1 MNTFVDMDALL
12 AKQGE
17 LFESVQLKKP
27 SLAETFHIDASKS
40 IFEEVQMSGEIP
52 KFERAS

>member
-1 MNTFVDMDALL
+1 MDVLI

-27 SLAETFHIDASKS
+27 SLAETFHIDTNKL
-40 IFEEVQMSGEIP
+40 ICEEVQMSGEIP